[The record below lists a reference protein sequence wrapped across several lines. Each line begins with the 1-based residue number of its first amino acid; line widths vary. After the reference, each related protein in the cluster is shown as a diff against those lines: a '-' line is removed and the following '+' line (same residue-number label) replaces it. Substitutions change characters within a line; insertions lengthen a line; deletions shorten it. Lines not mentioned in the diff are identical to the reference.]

1 MGIQAGDRIL
11 QINQQPFNW
20 FNLVELVQAGKPIE
34 LKIEQRGQIKDLVVQ
49 PEKKRRTLYY
59 RGNTKL

>member
-49 PEKKRRTLYY
+49 PEKRRTLYY